1 MQSLLEHIL
10 INDNNILTLK
20 PWGEKEE
27 SIAINACIDALPLV
41 KKEAENYLVELLL
54 LSFGG
59 GHIEFQ
65 GKNGGSSI
73 KVTISSNGST
83 TTFDSASN
91 PLSIMEAQQKLR
103 RLYSEKKKTIK

>member
-10 INDNNILTLK
+10 INDHNILTLK

-91 PLSIMEAQQKLR
+91 PLSIMEAQQELR